1 MFRSIA
7 NKLTLILIV
16 LMGTLLLGS
25 MLFMS
30 YSFESYYTVTKK
42 TALEENL
49 LAFRNQSISQSD
61 TFIEAINNFETQNN
75 T

>member
-49 LAFRNQSISQSD
+49 QAFRNQEIS
-61 TFIEAINNFETQNN
+61 
-75 T
+75 